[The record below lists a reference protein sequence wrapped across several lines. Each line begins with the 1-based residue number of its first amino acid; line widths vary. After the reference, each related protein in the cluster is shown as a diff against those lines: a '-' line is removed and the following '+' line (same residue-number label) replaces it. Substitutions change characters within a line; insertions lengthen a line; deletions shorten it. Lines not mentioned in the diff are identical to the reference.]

1 MIVLKIPLKDQKVLR
16 PIYTFTKSKKVKL
29 YLVGGILRDLLLGK
43 EKENPD
49 FDFSIRRG
57 AINFARNL
65 SKKLRTGFVVLDKEH
80 GACRLVKRI
89 EDKTYTFDF
98 TDFRGKSLEE
108 DLLHRDFTINAMAL
122 ELERLF
128 ADEDLQN
135 FLVDP
140 YQGKKDLKHKIIRTV
155 NKKAFS
161 EDPLRILRIFSFACI
176 LGFKI
181 DKETL
186 KLARLE
192 RNKLVKVS
200 NERIRDELF
209 KIFDTLSA
217 FEYLVMMDKLKI
229 LKIIFP

>member
-98 TDFRGKSLEE
+98 TDF
-108 DLLHRDFTINAMAL
+108 A
-122 ELERLF
+122 ER
-128 ADEDLQN
+128 
-135 FLVDP
+135 V
-140 YQGKKDLKHKIIRTV
+140 
-155 NKKAFS
+155 
-161 EDPLRILRIFSFACI
+161 
-176 LGFKI
+176 
-181 DKETL
+181 
-186 KLARLE
+186 
-192 RNKLVKVS
+192 
-200 NERIRDELF
+200 
-209 KIFDTLSA
+209 
-217 FEYLVMMDKLKI
+217 
-229 LKIIFP
+229 